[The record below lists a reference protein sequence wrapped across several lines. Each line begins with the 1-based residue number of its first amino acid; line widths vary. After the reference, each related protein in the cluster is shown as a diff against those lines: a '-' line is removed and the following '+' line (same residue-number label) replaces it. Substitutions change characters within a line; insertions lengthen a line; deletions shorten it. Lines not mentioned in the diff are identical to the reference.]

1 MTTTAFLSSLPAI
14 LGLTGFIVVSF
25 LRHNSR
31 GNATTRQI
39 LDKVRRDA
47 PDVARS
53 FQGLSGKQFEKVIL
67 EDQAI
72 KRVLGK
78 RDYEILREALRQQ
91 FILSLVVYFICAAL
105 VCFGVLMFLRQ
116 ISLPPK
122 LEINAIGL
130 ASDNETAKGKAVDLD
145 DLQVTWKFAGT
156 PEDVVI
162 YLENAQTNRRS
173 AELRTSSTHERL
185 IFARDMFRPCL
196 LERAPGRSNRIRVVC
211 QAKHAVFRSDEFDLW
226 VGINIWGFYDQ
237 EKRSVRLTA
246 MIDHTLVQEYPFEA
260 KVTVWTKEPAKLL
273 TFGGTMRGMGDYPV
287 ENPEIIRWETMGIIY
302 LGPGDQ
308 TLVRATLEPI

>member
-1 MTTTAFLSSLPAI
+1 MTTNAFFSSLPAI
-14 LGLTGFIVVSF
+14 LGLVGFIVLAF

-47 PDVARS
+47 PEVARS
-53 FQGLSGKQFEKVIL
+53 FQGLSGKQLEKVVL

-91 FILSLVVYFICAAL
+91 FVLSLVVYVICAAL

-116 ISLPPK
+116 ISMPQK
-122 LEINAIGL
+122 LQISAIGL
-130 ASDNETAKGKAVDLD
+130 ASDNEAARGKAVDLD

-156 PEDVVI
+156 PEDVVV

-173 AELRTSSTHERL
+173 AELRTSSTQERL
-185 IFARDMFRPCL
+185 IFARDTFQACL

-211 QAKHAVFRSDEFDLW
+211 QAKQTVFRSDEFDLR
-226 VGINIWGFYDQ
+226 VGVNIWGFYDQ
-237 EKRSVRLTA
+237 EKRSVRLAA
-246 MIDHTLVQEYPFEA
+246 MIDHALVQEYPFEA
-260 KVTVWTKEPAKLL
+260 KITVWTKEPAKLL
-273 TFGGTMRGMGDYPV
+273 SFGGTVRGQADFPI
-287 ENPEIIRWETMGIIY
+287 ENPEAIRWDTIGIVY
-302 LGPGDQ
+302 LGPGDAS
-308 TLVRATLEPI
+308 LVRATIEPI